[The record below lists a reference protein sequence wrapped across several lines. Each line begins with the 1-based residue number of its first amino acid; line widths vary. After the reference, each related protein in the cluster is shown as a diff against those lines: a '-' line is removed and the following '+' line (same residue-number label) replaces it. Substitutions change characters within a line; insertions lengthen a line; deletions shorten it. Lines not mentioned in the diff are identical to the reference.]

1 MSINIRAR
9 SDMTYLFSSLGSAA
23 AGTAN
28 SNFLS
33 DYASI
38 KNGSYGKL
46 MKAYYGGVA
55 KEETKTAARSQLRR
69 ASYAELTKEE
79 SRTYAKVQTTTDS
92 LKESADALL
101 GRNLFKQTDVTVKN
115 ADGTESVE
123 KGYDREAIYKAVSSF
138 VKDYN
143 SVVSATGDAKDTT
156 LARRVRNMEN
166 LTAANEKALAAV
178 GITRREDGTLSLGKE
193 EFDKADMLKVKSL
206 FNGNGSYGYQVSAQA
221 SLINYAADHVIS
233 RGSAYTSSGTYGVSF
248 NNGSLYSS
256 YF

>member
-1 MSINIRAR
+1 MSINIQAR
-9 SDMTYLFSSLGSAA
+9 SNMTYLFSSLGSGA

-46 MKAYYGGVA
+46 MKAYYGGMA
-55 KEETKTAARSQLRR
+55 KEETKTVAKTQLRR
-69 ASYAELTKEE
+69 SSYAELTKEE
-79 SRTYAKVQTTTDS
+79 SKTYAKVQTTTDS

-115 ADGTESVE
+115 ADGTETVE
-123 KGYDREAIYKAVSSF
+123 KGYDKEAIYKAVNSF

-143 SVVSATGDAKDTT
+143 SVVSATEDAKDST
-156 LARRVRNMEN
+156 LSRRVRNMEN

-178 GITRREDGTLSLGKE
+178 GITRKEDGTLSLDKE
-193 EFDKADMLKVKSL
+193 EFNKADMLKVKSL

-233 RGSAYTSSGTYGVSF
+233 RGSVYTKSGTYGVSF
-248 NNGSLYSS
+248 NNGNLYNS